1 MTINK
6 TKNTGNTYNCAL
18 FMTLAKTAAPDCS
31 RKNILLLPVTSNL
44 SKKDSYQMREEFLW
58 EKDLSFSDFVINQ
71 TFKTFLTYFHLFNNS
86 VLDKILTQCG
96 KLKFSN
102 FDSSRG

>member
-6 TKNTGNTYNCAL
+6 TKNTDNTYNCAL

-44 SKKDSYQMREEFLW
+44 SKKDSYQMREEFLG
-58 EKDLSFSDFVINQ
+58 EKDLSFSNFMFNQ
-71 TFKTFLTYFHLFNNS
+71 TFKTFLTYFHLFNKC
-86 VLDKILTQCG
+86 VLDKILTQ
-96 KLKFSN
+96 
-102 FDSSRG
+102 

>member
-18 FMTLAKTAAPDCS
+18 YTAAPDCS

-44 SKKDSYQMREEFLW
+44 SKKDSYQMREEFLG

-86 VLDKILTQCG
+86 VLDKILTQ
-96 KLKFSN
+96 
-102 FDSSRG
+102 